1 MANTDNRIRNVSEEK
16 SAYKSIN
23 LAIKDSNPGDY
34 IHIFPGIYNEN
45 IVIEKSI
52 TIIGIGLANKIVIN
66 NTSTSPNILSGDNI
80 KLENILFEKNTPP
93 DQVKTAC
100 IELRNGTSYIKNC
113 IFIGNATTALWG
125 IKETQLVMDNC
136 KIYEE
141 FDTGL
146 FLENFSSIKNTSIHS
161 TKFAGIEITDSGNAI
176 INNNRLNK
184 IQESGILIQKSAQGI
199 ITKNEITGSYFAGI
213 EIRNSGTAKIIG
225 NKISQG
231 KQAGINIHTGGIAT
245 IEENTIQNNRSSGLV
260 VKDKNSQAT
269 IRNNQISK
277 NDEAGIICDLNS
289 YGLLEQ
295 NTISLNKFS
304 GIQITNTAYC
314 HISNNLIS
322 GNGGG
327 ILLNNAGNCLVTEN
341 DLRGNAGGPWFID
354 LKSDELLVKRNNIE
368 NTQIEKN

>member
-161 TKFAGIEITDSGNAI
+161 TKFAGIEITDSG
-176 INNNRLNK
+176 
-184 IQESGILIQKSAQGI
+184 
-199 ITKNEITGSYFAGI
+199 
-213 EIRNSGTAKIIG
+213 
-225 NKISQG
+225 
-231 KQAGINIHTGGIAT
+231 
-245 IEENTIQNNRSSGLV
+245 GLV